1 MARRRKPAKKRRGKG
16 STDSSSSIHNSA
28 SSEHMETE
36 SSPVASEDLDL
47 LNCTV
52 MQVDTEAKLRRN
64 GGGSKIVNREE
75 DREEALLR
83 IPEMKDSSM
92 DTVGQPLCDVMDRLN
107 GALDK
112 EEVWGHKEEAGKKA
126 NEAFNNG
133 TEPPAQQ
140 PFREDSQNEPPDRCN
155 GEETVSPSSP
165 NPDFLQASPASTD
178 VHCFTT
184 FSPDATSSG
193 GGHNDLAEHG
203 QSQTLSSGLKGEGE
217 AKAAAGQE
225 SDVKTWE
232 QDTEEGQ
239 EIERNLLA
247 DEVKEKQEDK
257 LSPSESSH
265 PAEFM

>member
-1 MARRRKPAKKRRGKG
+1 MARRRKPVKKRRGRG

-28 SSEHMETE
+28 SSEHMEAE
-36 SSPVASEDLDL
+36 NSPVASEDLDL

-52 MQVDTEAKLRRN
+52 IEVDTEAKLRRN
-64 GGGSKIVNREE
+64 RGGSKIVNREE

-83 IPEMKDSSM
+83 LPEMRDSSM

-112 EEVWGHKEEAGKKA
+112 EEVWGHKEEEGEKA

-140 PFREDSQNEPPDRCN
+140 PFREDSESEPPDRCH
-155 GEETVSPSSP
+155 GKDTVSPS
-165 NPDFLQASPASTD
+165 ASPASTD

-203 QSQTLSSGLKGEGE
+203 QSQTVSSGLKGEGE

-232 QDTEEGQ
+232 QDTEAGQ
-239 EIERNLLA
+239 ETERNLLA

>member
-1 MARRRKPAKKRRGKG
+1 MARRRKPVKKHRGKG

-47 LNCTV
+47 VNCTV
-52 MQVDTEAKLRRN
+52 MQVDTEAKLRKNR
-64 GGGSKIVNREE
+64 GGSKIVNREE

-83 IPEMKDSSM
+83 LPEMKDSSM

-112 EEVWGHKEEAGKKA
+112 EEEAGERA

-140 PFREDSQNEPPDRCN
+140 PFREDSQSEPPDRCN
-155 GEETVSPSSP
+155 GEKTVSPSSP
-165 NPDFLQASPASTD
+165 NPDFLQAFPASTD

-184 FSPDATSSG
+184 FSSDATSSG
-193 GGHNDLAEHG
+193 GGRNDLAEHG
-203 QSQTLSSGLKGEGE
+203 QSQSVSSGLKGEGE

-232 QDTEEGQ
+232 QDTEAGQ
-239 EIERNLLA
+239 EKEWSLLA

-257 LSPSESSH
+257 LSPSERSH

>member
-1 MARRRKPAKKRRGKG
+1 MKKRRGKG

-36 SSPVASEDLDL
+36 NSPVASEDLDL
-47 LNCTV
+47 LNCTG

-64 GGGSKIVNREE
+64 GGVSEIVNREE

-83 IPEMKDSSM
+83 LPEMKDSSM

-112 EEVWGHKEEAGKKA
+112 EEVWGHKEEAGEKA

-140 PFREDSQNEPPDRCN
+140 PFREDSQSEPPDRCH
-155 GEETVSPSSP
+155 GEKTVSPSSP
-165 NPDFLQASPASTD
+165 DGDFLQASPASTGM
-178 VHCFTT
+178 HCFTP

-193 GGHNDLAEHG
+193 GGHNDFAGHG
-203 QSQTLSSGLKGEGE
+203 QSQTLSGALKGEGE

-232 QDTEEGQ
+232 QDTEAGQ
-239 EIERNLLA
+239 ESENLLA

-257 LSPSESSH
+257 LSPSESCH